1 MLQFKNFNDFVF
13 LIDAIKRF
21 ACYYN
26 KVVLKSF
33 VILLLILIAYK
44 SNAQKDTTVVDTV
57 SMTNIDSLTSPEND
71 EYIDTTVKHIYD
83 TSEYFFNWKDS
94 DQTLYTANK
103 ITQQHLIDSDVK
115 KLKSENDFWY
125 VPAIEKIE
133 TRLKNDAAF
142 RDSLLK
148 AGNNEITDENKK
160 DFTQQTWFHFIIWF
174 IIISVFLGAII
185 YFLLQ
190 NKISFFSKEAAS
202 SSQISEADA
211 HEDIFNL
218 SYNERIKKAET
229 EQSYRV
235 AIRLIFLQTLKLL
248 SDTNH
253 IKYQPDY
260 TNLDY
265 LQQLHQSNLYNDFS
279 KVTRSYE
286 YVWYG
291 KFEISSATYT
301 TIKKDFLMLQNKI
314 G

>member
-1 MLQFKNFNDFVF
+1 MILHNIF
-13 LIDAIKRF
+13 LTGKTIIK
-21 ACYYN
+21 
-26 KVVLKSF
+26 
-33 VILLLILIAYK
+33 
-44 SNAQKDTTVVDTV
+44 Q
-57 SMTNIDSLTSPEND
+57 
-71 EYIDTTVKHIYD
+71 
-83 TSEYFFNWKDS
+83 
-94 DQTLYTANK
+94 LYTTNK
-103 ITQQHLIDSDVK
+103 ITQRHLIDNDVK
-115 KLKSENDFWY
+115 QLKSEKDFWY
-125 VPAIEKIE
+125 IPAIEKIE
-133 TRLKNDAAF
+133 TRLKTDAAF

-190 NKISFFSKEAAS
+190 NKINFFSKEAAS
-202 SSQISEADA
+202 SSQNTETDA
-211 HEDIFNL
+211 HEDIFSL

-229 EQSYRV
+229 EQNYRV
-235 AIRLIFLQTLKLL
+235 AVRLIFLQTLKLL

-279 KVTRSYE
+279 KVTRNYE

-291 KFEISSATYT
+291 KFEISSGTLCSN
-301 TIKKDFLMLQNKI
+301 KK
-314 G
+314 

>member
-1 MLQFKNFNDFVF
+1 MLQFRNCNAFVFIHGMRKLFAFFYRTTALKNF
-13 LIDAIKRF
+13 I
-21 ACYYN
+21 
-26 KVVLKSF
+26 
-33 VILLLILIAYK
+33 ILSLILIAYK

-57 SMTNIDSLTSPEND
+57 SMLNIDSLTSPETD

-94 DQTLYTANK
+94 NQMLYTTNK
-103 ITQQHLIDSDVK
+103 IAQRHLVDNDVK
-115 KLKSENDFWY
+115 QLKNQEDFWY

-133 TRLKNDAAF
+133 DRLKTDAAF

-174 IIISVFLGAII
+174 VIISVFLGAII

-190 NKISFFSKEAAS
+190 NKISFFSKEAVS
-202 SSQISEADA
+202 SSQSSETDA

-218 SYNERIKKAET
+218 AYNDRIKKAEA
-229 EQSYRV
+229 EQNYRV
-235 AIRLIFLQTLKLL
+235 AVRLIFLQTLKLL

-260 TNLDY
+260 TNLNY

-291 KFEISSATYT
+291 KFEISSEAYASL
-301 TIKKDFLMLQNKI
+301 KKDFLMLQNKI
-314 G
+314 A

>member
-1 MLQFKNFNDFVF
+1 MLQFKNCNAFVF
-13 LIDAIKRF
+13 IPDVIKRF
-21 ACYYN
+21 ACFYSN
-26 KVVLKSF
+26 TALKNF
-33 VILLLILIAYK
+33 TILLLILIAYK

-57 SMTNIDSLTSPEND
+57 SMSNIDSLTKPNDD
-71 EYIDTTVKHIYD
+71 EYVDTTVKHIYD

-94 DQTLYTANK
+94 NQTLYTTNK

-115 KLKSENDFWY
+115 KLKNENDFWY
-125 VPAIEKIE
+125 VFAIEKIE
-133 TRLKNDAAF
+133 ARLRTDAAF

-160 DFTQQTWFHFIIWF
+160 DFTQQTWFHFIVWF

-190 NKISFFSKEAAS
+190 NKINFFSKEAAS
-202 SSQISEADA
+202 SSQSSETNA

-229 EQSYRV
+229 EQNYRV
-235 AIRLIFLQTLKLL
+235 AVRLIFLQTLKLL

-260 TNLDY
+260 TNLNY

-291 KFEISSATYT
+291 KFKISSENYAA
-301 TIKKDFLMLQNKI
+301 IKKDFLMLQNKI
-314 G
+314 A

>member
-1 MLQFKNFNDFVF
+1 MLQFKNCNDFVF
-13 LIDAIKRF
+13 IHDMIKRF
-21 ACYYN
+21 ACFCRN
-26 KVVLKSF
+26 TALKNF
-33 VILLLILIAYK
+33 IILSVILIAYK

-57 SMTNIDSLTSPEND
+57 SMSNIDSLTSPETD
-71 EYIDTTVKHIYD
+71 EYVDTTVKHIYD

-94 DQTLYTANK
+94 NQKLYTTNK
-103 ITQQHLIDSDVK
+103 IAQRHLVDNDVK
-115 KLKSENDFWY
+115 QLKNQEDFWY

-133 TRLKNDAAF
+133 DRLKTDAAF

-174 IIISVFLGAII
+174 VIISVFFGAII

-190 NKISFFSKEAAS
+190 NKISFFSKEAVS
-202 SSQISEADA
+202 SSQSSETDA

-218 SYNERIKKAET
+218 AYNDRIKKAEG
-229 EQSYRV
+229 EQNYRV
-235 AIRLIFLQTLKLL
+235 AVRLIFLQTLKLL

-260 TNLDY
+260 TNVNY
-265 LQQLHQSNLYNDFS
+265 LEQLHQSNLYNDFS

-291 KFEISSATYT
+291 KFEISSEVYT
-301 TIKKDFLMLQNKI
+301 AIKKDFLMLQNKI
-314 G
+314 V